1 MPPASGQTTARS
13 RRAVRRRKP
22 EPQAARAVRNAR
34 AQQSAYVSQGRAVQR
49 TATRQRRVAAARP
62 RPTPR
67 QQAAARR
74 SLGFQPGRTGI
85 EASQRQARVRSDRAQ
100 RRAPAPP
107 VPHIP
112 IIRNP
117 SHAQTIAAHQQI
129 AAAINRTAQQRHQP
143 RAEVVRQVET
153 DPRLAH
159 FKRASYHYA
168 RAGERQQA
176 DVAAKVSMRGKTATV
191 PIFDNVPG
199 GPGRIV
205 GYRRVP
211 LQSLTTRS
219 DRIRV
224 GRALVAANRLRN
236 PAARAGTPA
245 RRVGVGPATVSVPG
259 LQRALAAGTSLDVGD
274 VGPRRF
280 AGRAGAD
287 VKSLATGPFVG
298 GYELAAGTYQAA
310 TGGGT
315 GRLQRL
321 GKGVAQSTYDTFRHP
336 IRSFEEHPL
345 LTPLTFAA
353 GVGAAGRIG
362 GAVARGA
369 GSTAEAAGARGAL
382 ARAGSTVR
390 PPLAFSEDAGAGG
403 VVQRTYSK
411 DLSRKAVQVMQDR
424 AREPLRREDGTVVT
438 VRQRGRE
445 VPVLKAT
452 VRERERMGKSQ
463 GNFLAGR
470 ANAAERAAR
479 DEAGDTFAVTGATR
493 AKWHNAVAKVTRR
506 EADRLGIKGR
516 AAQDLVGMVVDGTIT
531 STKHFEED
539 LTLYRNMVER
549 EVNRHTVLGQKI
561 FHDSRQLK
569 DAQATVHR
577 IDRLLADKRV
587 LAQKDRI
594 VAAGEQ
600 LGRKLNEHEAEAIR
614 LGVLNKGRAQRARL
628 IHPAVLHMGARHF
641 TPEELTQAELPALSE
656 KALKHGALRAPD
668 GQFISNRGIQET
680 LRAKGRDPDTVA
692 YLPPEAL
699 GRRAFHARFNLARPT
714 IGGDRT
720 RTGEQFRR
728 GLTSTDANAVR
739 EQGTRLTVQT
749 EKARAI
755 DRAVTEH
762 GLKHPSG
769 RHFTAQEAA
778 EYAKRL
784 ERETGERLTA
794 VRAFP
799 AKATAEMQ
807 RLARAQQDPAAME
820 NLGQRL
826 LNDRLNV
833 KPGTKNVVLMPSS
846 LVERLADHAA
856 PTPALLKPFQML
868 NRAFRAA
875 VLPQP
880 RWLTGNFAEPYVVR
894 LTAAGSGLNVFGLAR
909 DLDATAKILKSMGR
923 QEGELRA
930 AGKTAEADRFAQ
942 ALKEIKAQQVGTG
955 LFVGQRG
962 ASVHRELEEM
972 PGAKTWG
979 PVIAKT
985 PAVREMV
992 EMTRLLGRGL
1002 MAPANI
1008 FFRANR
1014 IIEQGAQRAAFGRSA
1029 TRDIQELSGSWI
1041 KAQRLAKDAV
1051 DEAARGLVDTPAQRR
1066 FMEAQYE
1073 LLGKY
1078 QGFSP
1083 TMRAFTQTIAPF
1095 LPWMLNA
1102 GRFVFWTMPAHNT
1115 VKAAFLQR
1123 INDVTQKDWQDI
1135 HQDVPPGSLRYAIP
1149 NGKGGWID
1157 LARYTPYGAF
1167 TETAGGGGYRTFTS
1181 QILPQI
1187 GGPQAALEG
1196 EDPFGRE
1203 LRAPKTAENPTG
1215 KANEVAVAANSLV
1228 EGLVPY
1234 VAQARRLREG
1244 GGTSY
1249 PTSTL
1254 LDPQV
1259 KPGTTGQMGALRRTF
1274 DPLRPTYV
1282 RPPTG
1287 GASSRGEPTGAAAR
1301 AVRRAQRHASRGASD
1316 ASVERALRRARRAA
1330 GGG

>member
-1 MPPASGQTTARS
+1 
-13 RRAVRRRKP
+13 
-22 EPQAARAVRNAR
+22 
-34 AQQSAYVSQGRAVQR
+34 VQR
-49 TATRQRRVAAARP
+49 TATRQRRAVAARP
-62 RPTPR
+62 QPTRR
-67 QQAAARR
+67 QRAAAQR
-74 SLGFQPGRTGI
+74 SLGFRPGRTGI
-85 EASQRQARVRSDRAQ
+85 EASQRQARARSDRAQ

-112 IIRNP
+112 IVRNP

-129 AAAINRTAQQRHQP
+129 ARAINRTAQQRHQP

-153 DPRLAH
+153 DPRLAQ

-168 RAGERQQA
+168 RAGERQLAQT
-176 DVAAKVSMRGKTATV
+176 VGRGA
-191 PIFDNVPG
+191 G
-199 GPGRIV
+199 G
-205 GYRRVP
+205 
-211 LQSLTTRS
+211 SRS
-219 DRIRV
+219 QQIRA
-224 GRALVAANRLRN
+224 GRALIAANRLRN
-236 PAARAGTPA
+236 PAARAGAPA

-280 AGRAGAD
+280 AGRVGGD
-287 VKSLATGPFVG
+287 VKALATGPFVG
-298 GYELAAGTYQAA
+298 GYELAAGVHQAA

-390 PPLAFSEDAGAGG
+390 PPLAFSEDAGAAG

-424 AREPLRREDGTVVT
+424 AREPLKHPDGTVVT

-493 AKWHNAVAKVTRR
+493 AKWHNAVAKVTKR
-506 EADRLGIKGR
+506 EADRMGIRGR

-531 STKHFEED
+531 SARHFEGD
-539 LTLYRNMVER
+539 LRAYRDMVAGELQ
-549 EVNRHTVLGQKI
+549 RHESGGRI
-561 FHDSRQLK
+561 FHDTRQLEQ
-569 DAQATVHR
+569 ARATVKR
-577 IDRLLADKRV
+577 IDGLLADKRV

-594 VAAGEQ
+594 VAAGEH
-600 LGRKLNEHEAEAIR
+600 LGRRLNEHEAEAIR

-680 LRAKGRDPDTVA
+680 LREKGRDPDTVA

-714 IGGDRT
+714 IGGDRA

-739 EQGTRLTVQT
+739 EQGTRLSVQT

-755 DRAVTEH
+755 DRAVSEH

-769 RHFTAQEAA
+769 RDFTAKEAA

-794 VRAFP
+794 VRRVP
-799 AKATAEMQ
+799 AKASAEMQ

-820 NLGQRL
+820 NLAQRL

-962 ASVHRELEEM
+962 ASVRRELEEM

-1041 KAQRLAKDAV
+1041 TAQRLAKDAV